1 MSSESAIRLHARAG
15 PARGGRSIDGVGTD
29 PVGEALDL
37 PPEYGAPSKKL
48 AWAEVQERLAAAA
61 HVWLAT
67 VRPDGRPHTVPVDGL
82 WLDGGYWFGG
92 SSETVKHRNLLLDG
106 RATVHLGDGDAAFIV
121 EGIAELVRPDG
132 PTVEALIRASKQKYG
147 YAPPADAYAGGVW
160 RLRPSKVMA
169 WTSLPV
175 DATRFRFPAG

>member
-1 MSSESAIRLHARAG
+1 MVAQGHRVVVPAG
-15 PARGGRSIDGVGTD
+15 GGGSIDGVGTD

-48 AWAEVQERLAAAA
+48 PWADVRTQLETAP
-61 HVWLAT
+61 HVWLAP

-92 SSETVKHRNLLLDG
+92 STETVKHRNLALDG
-106 RATVHLGDGDAAFIV
+106 RATLHLGDGNAAVIV
-121 EGIAELVRPDG
+121 EGTAALVRPDG
-132 PTVEALIRASKQKYG
+132 PTAAALIAASKQKYG
-147 YAPPADAYAGGVW
+147 YAPPADAYAAGVW